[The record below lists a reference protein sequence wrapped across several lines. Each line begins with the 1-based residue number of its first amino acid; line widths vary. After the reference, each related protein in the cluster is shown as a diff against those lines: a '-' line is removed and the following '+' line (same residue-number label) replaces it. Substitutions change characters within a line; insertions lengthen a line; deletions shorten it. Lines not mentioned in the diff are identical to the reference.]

1 MLYSIMNQTAPNE
14 KLQITP
20 WGSWTV
26 LEDAQS
32 FKVKKIIV
40 KPGHRLSYQKHFKR
54 EEFWMVVQGQ
64 AEVLLDGTMHL
75 LKSGE
80 TIFIPKQAFHRVSNN
95 SNNSEDLIFIEI
107 QRGEYFGEDDIVRVD
122 DDYGRA

>member
-1 MLYSIMNQTAPNE
+1 MHQTAPNE
-14 KLQITP
+14 KTQSTP
-20 WGSWTV
+20 WGSWSV
-26 LEDAQS
+26 LEDAPS

-64 AEVLLDGTMHL
+64 AEVLLDGATHHL
-75 LKSGE
+75 KTGQ
-80 TIFIPKQAFHRVSNN
+80 TIFIPKESFHRVSNN
-95 SNNSEDLIFIEI
+95 LINLEDLVFIEI
-107 QRGEYFGEDDIVRVD
+107 QRGEYFGEDDIVRVE

>member
-1 MLYSIMNQTAPNE
+1 MNQISSNE
-14 KLQITP
+14 KSRLTP
-20 WGSWTV
+20 WGSWAV
-26 LEDAQS
+26 LEDAPS

-64 AEVLLDGTMHL
+64 AEVLLDGNIHHL
-75 LKSGE
+75 KPGE
-80 TIFIPKQAFHRVSNN
+80 TIIIPKQSFHRVGNN
-95 SNNSEDLIFIEI
+95 SASVEDLIFIEI